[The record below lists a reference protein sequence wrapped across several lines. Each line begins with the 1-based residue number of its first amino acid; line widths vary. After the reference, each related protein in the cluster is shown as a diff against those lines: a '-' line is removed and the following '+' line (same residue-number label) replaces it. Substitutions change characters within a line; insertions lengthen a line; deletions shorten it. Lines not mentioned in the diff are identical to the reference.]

1 MNSWKMKEIIVLMM
15 LSVACGVLY
24 LGWSTLWLPMSAIF
38 GPVGSNWMFGIWVI
52 ARPLVAYI
60 IQKPGAALIAEVVAA
75 AVELFTGSH
84 FGLSALLIGFAQ
96 GIGAEIAFALFGYR
110 KFNTMTLVLS
120 GMFAAIGSMVYSL
133 VVNGFAYYTTTTLL
147 LTFSLQLV
155 SGALLGGLL
164 AKIIVDAL
172 VKTGTLNGYAI
183 GRKRQKRDAA

>member
-1 MNSWKMKEIIVLMM
+1 MNSWKMKEIIVMMM
-15 LSVACGVLY
+15 LAVACGVLY
-24 LGWSTLWLPMSAIF
+24 LGWSTLWLPISAIF

-52 ARPLVAYI
+52 ASPLVAYI
-60 IQKPGAALIAEVVAA
+60 VQKPGAALIAEVVAA

-96 GIGAEIAFALFGYR
+96 GIGAEIAFAVFGYR
-110 KFNTMTLVLS
+110 TFNTFTLMLS
-120 GMFAAIGSMVYSL
+120 GVFAAVGSMMYSL
-133 VVNGFAYYTTTTLL
+133 IVNGFAYYTTTTLL

-172 VKTGTLNGYAI
+172 VKTGTLNGYAV
-183 GRKRQKRDAA
+183 GRQKKRRAA